1 MFDQIVSD
9 LTNDPRFPQEMEKWC
24 QQWCRMVN
32 TGNDKENVCHPFGL
46 LIANACQNNPSALQK
61 MVDVMWSNVSTPFS
75 SEPHSALKTAVGTL
89 LAVGAPL
96 AAHITLMDALKARHK
111 EYWSQS
117 SVSKHKAMNDGVHVQ
132 TLSRVM
138 DHMAHAYIIPI
149 ESKLSGEQLQQLFER
164 AGPVFVQR
172 FANICGNYVPSDNIF
187 AAFENLSDNL
197 ASDVMLR
204 LLKSPTR
211 HKDKKSLLHPVH
223 QQTSLN
229 QIIETACSQS
239 AKNLHALE
247 VDLLRFCV
255 LCQAS
260 QHQDYSTQ
268 MDNAINHNRHAYT
281 AVNDAAK
288 TWECLLDFY
297 PDEVLSPTN
306 ADVLQKFMHYFTAPH
321 DYGVSQELY
330 AQLQNRLL
338 QSQADHASETVIHS
352 VKQRKI

>member
-1 MFDQIVSD
+1 MFEQIVSD
-9 LTNDPRFPQEMEKWC
+9 LTASSNFPEEMEKWC
-24 QQWCRMVN
+24 NQWCRMVN
-32 TGNDKENVCHPFGL
+32 TGNDKENLYHPFGC
-46 LIANACQNNPSALQK
+46 LIASASQSNPSALQK
-61 MVDVMWSNVSTPFS
+61 MIDAIWSDSRNAFT

-96 AAHITLMDALKARHK
+96 SAHITLMDALKARHK
-111 EYWSQS
+111 EYWIQTT
-117 SVSKHKAMNDGVHVQ
+117 VSKHKAMNDGVHVQ

-149 ESKLSGEQLQQLFER
+149 DNKLSGEQLQQLFES

-172 FANICGNYVPSDNIF
+172 FANICTNYMPSDNIF
-187 AAFENLSDNL
+187 AAFENLSEMV
-197 ASDVMLR
+197 SSEIMLR
-204 LLKSPTR
+204 LTKSPHR
-211 HKDKKSLLHPVH
+211 YKEKKTLMHSVH
-223 QQTSLN
+223 SQTSLN
-229 QIIETACSQS
+229 RIIETACSQS
-239 AKNLHALE
+239 TKDLHALE

-281 AVNDAAK
+281 VVSEAAK

-297 PDEVLSPTN
+297 PEEVLTPAN
-306 ADVLQKFMHYFTAPH
+306 ADVLQKFMHYFTAPK

-338 QSQADHASETVIHS
+338 HS
-352 VKQRKI
+352 KAHNA